1 MKSDLINHKFC
12 PSKDLSIILAIALLM
27 FSTVSCNKDD
37 DVVLT
42 KTQLL
47 SSSPWV
53 FEGVDSGD
61 ASIDALFNIFL
72 AGATFTFTA
81 SGTYVASFPSDT
93 SNDGN
98 GIWEF
103 NASETVITFDK
114 GTADEDIWNILVLN
128 ANQLRF
134 SFEDS
139 DLGITIEIFFK
150 H

>member
-1 MKSDLINHKFC
+1 MKNLISHKFC
-12 PSKDLSIILAIALLM
+12 PGKGLSIILAIALLM

-47 SSSPWV
+47 TSSPWV

-93 SNDGN
+93 SSNGN
-98 GIWEF
+98 GTWEF

-114 GTADEDIWNILVLN
+114 GTADEDVWNILVLN

-134 SFEDS
+134 SFEDL
-139 DLGITIEIFFK
+139 DLAITIEIFFK